1 MPLNKIIFY
10 LKRLY
15 RNYTKKYLNKIFI
28 ALAWSVVVAAST
40 SATAYLLD
48 PAIKKIFIDQDKT
61 YAFLVPI
68 LIIVA
73 FTSKGISLYLARS
86 MIIVLGHRI
95 QQKFLNEMTASLL
108 LSDLETM
115 ETKHSGKFIAHFLYD
130 VGLIQSLVS
139 TGILN
144 VMKDSITLVALV
156 SLMFYQNWKLALFSL
171 IMMPMAA
178 FVQDL

>member
-1 MPLNKIIFY
+1 MPLDKIIFY

-15 RNYTKKYLNKIFI
+15 RDYTKKHLNKIFI
-28 ALAWSVVVAAST
+28 ALAMSIVVAVST

-61 YAFLVPI
+61 YALLVPI

-73 FTSKGISLYLARS
+73 FASKGISLYLARS
-86 MIIVLGHRI
+86 LLIVLGHRI
-95 QQKFLNEMTASLL
+95 QQKVLNEMTASLL
-108 LSDLETM
+108 LFDLETM

-130 VGLIQSLVS
+130 VGLIQTLVT

-144 VMKDSITLVALV
+144 IMKDSITLVALLG
-156 SLMFYQNWKLALFSL
+156 LMFYQNW
-171 IMMPMAA
+171 
-178 FVQDL
+178 